1 MRDRGRWREAVDTN
15 DRQRA
20 PEGRR
25 RSDTGTMLDRG
36 ADAPV
41 QRVMVYRL
49 GSVGDF
55 VVALP
60 ALHLLRRRFPTAKI
74 QLLSN
79 HPMDDRAAPPSSLLD
94 GSGLINSF
102 IFYRPHAR
110 SVRELCRISR
120 QVRAFDPD
128 LFVYLAESRGA
139 VAVYRDYLFFRWLCG
154 ARKIIGVPFT
164 RDLRNWRAP
173 AEHGGL
179 WERKA
184 VRLGRC
190 LAPLGPILAES
201 RESWDLLLSASEIA
215 EADRIVDEF
224 LARRPDVTMIVGL
237 SMGTKQAIKDWGAAN
252 WRKVLDDLQNRHWG
266 LVLIGAA
273 SEREAS
279 DQVASSWPGP
289 VLNLC
294 GRTSPRLS
302 AAVMR
307 RFRVM
312 LCHDSAP
319 MHLADAVGTRCVAV
333 FSTLGV
339 PGEMYPMGPG
349 HELLYPPPGT
359 NSIQAIQ
366 PAEVVAA
373 AKRILEAK

>member
-1 MRDRGRWREAVDTN
+1 MHRI
-15 DRQRA
+15 
-20 PEGRR
+20 
-25 RSDTGTMLDRG
+25 
-36 ADAPV
+36 
-41 QRVMVYRL
+41 MVYRL

-60 ALHLLRRRFPTAKI
+60 ALHLLRRRFPNANI
-74 QLLSN
+74 RLLSN
-79 HPMDDRAAPPSSLLD
+79 RPTDDRAAPPSSLLE
-94 GSGLINSF
+94 GSGLIDSF
-102 IFYRPHAR
+102 VFYRQNTR
-110 SVRELCRISR
+110 SIRELGRIAR
-120 QVRAFDPD
+120 EVRAFDPD

-139 VAVYRDYLFFRWLCG
+139 VAVYRDYLFFRLLCG
-154 ARKIIGVPFT
+154 ARNIIGVPFT
-164 RDLRNWRAP
+164 RDLRNWRPP
-173 AEHGGL
+173 AEHDGL

-190 LAPLGPILAES
+190 LASLGPVLAER
-201 RESWDLLLSASEIA
+201 RENWDLVLSSGEIA

-224 LARRPDVTMIVGL
+224 LAHRPDVTTIVGL
-237 SMGTKQAIKDWGAAN
+237 SIGTKQAIKDWGGAN
-252 WRKVLDDLQNRHWG
+252 WRKVLDGLQNQHWA

-273 SEREAS
+273 SERAAS
-279 DQVASSWPGP
+279 DQVASSWRGP

-294 GRTSPRLS
+294 GRTPPRVS

-307 RFRVM
+307 RFHVM

-339 PGEMYPMGPG
+339 PGEMYPMGLG
-349 HELLYPPPGT
+349 HELLYPPPGA
-359 NSIQAIQ
+359 NSIQAIS

-373 AKRILEAK
+373 AKRILEAR